1 MKMHTIALIMQI
13 KLTIIVQVVQLDV
26 LNQFVAT
33 LVLLPEING
42 DPHAIKI
49 VPTKTISK
57 N

>member
-1 MKMHTIALIMQI
+1 MQI
-13 KLTIIVQVVQLDV
+13 KLTIIVQVVPLDV

-42 DPHAIKI
+42 APHAIKI
-49 VPTKTISK
+49 VPTRTISK

>member
-1 MKMHTIALIMQI
+1 MQI
-13 KLTIIVQVVQLDV
+13 KLTIIVQVLQLEV

-42 DPHAIKI
+42 APHAVKI
-49 VPTKTISK
+49 VPTRTISK